1 MVGSC
6 RKCENCSVDLE
17 NYFPHKIPTYNGYN
31 SDGTLNFG
39 GYSHIMVFDE
49 HFVLCCPKNLLMDV
63 APLLYAGITTYSP
76 LKYFGLDKPGM
87 HIGVVD
93 LGRLGHMVVMFAK
106 EFGTKG
112 TFISTSAKK
121 NQEAI
126 ERLGADSF
134 LIIRDPKQMKDVT
147 NTLDG
152 IMIID
157 TISVVHS
164 ILPLLILL
172 KSHGKL
178 VMVGAPENPVEYLP
192 VFALFIGRK
201 LEAGSCIGGTEET

>member
-1 MVGSC
+1 
-6 RKCENCSVDLE
+6 
-17 NYFPHKIPTYNGYN
+17 
-31 SDGTLNFG
+31 
-39 GYSHIMVFDE
+39 MVFDE
-49 HFVLCCPKNLLMDV
+49 HFVLCCPKNLLKDV

-76 LKYFGLDKPGM
+76 LRYFGLDKPGM

-93 LGRLGHMVVMFAK
+93 LGRLGHMVIMFAK

-134 LIIRDPKQMKDVT
+134 LIIRDPKQMK
-147 NTLDG
+147 
-152 IMIID
+152 
-157 TISVVHS
+157 
-164 ILPLLILL
+164 
-172 KSHGKL
+172 L

-192 VFALFIGRK
+192 MFSLFIGGK
-201 LEAGSCIGGTEET
+201 LEAGSCIGSTKET